1 VSQALLAIPFG
12 LAIGLLLGLVGGG
25 GSFVAVPVLVYV
37 LDQDVKVATTTSLLV
52 VGVSALVGGLSHARA
67 GHVRW
72 RAALAFGAAA
82 IVGALAGT
90 AFNRAADP
98 DLIIALFALVLAVAA
113 YFMARGRGL
122 HPHGTPES
130 RAGLVLRVAPAGLG
144 LGVLTGFF
152 GVGGGFVI
160 LPALVLLLAL
170 PLDAAVG
177 TSLVVIANTSAVALL
192 AHLASGPVDWAL
204 ASTLTL
210 SAVVGA
216 LAGTRLGERVSDERL
231 RQGFAVLLALL
242 ACFLAGASA
251 VALLGD

>member
-25 GSFVAVPVLVYV
+25 GSIVAVPVLVYV
-37 LDQDVKVATTTSLLV
+37 LGEDVKVATTTSLFV
-52 VGVSALVGGLSHARA
+52 VGATALVGGLSHARV

-82 IVGALAGT
+82 IVGALVGT

-98 DLIIALFALVLAVAA
+98 DLIIALFALVLAAAA

-122 HPHGTPES
+122 PLRTTPES

-144 LGVLTGFF
+144 VGVLTGFF

-170 PLDAAVG
+170 PMDAAVG
-177 TSLVVIANTSAVALL
+177 TSLIVIALTSAAALL

-204 ASTLTL
+204 ASTLTA

-216 LAGTRLGERVSDERL
+216 LAGSRLGERVSEDRL
-231 RQGFAVLLALL
+231 RQAFAALLAVL

-251 VALLGD
+251 FALLAD